1 MVELF
6 PLKLTAASTSRR
18 GRTLVEPLDL
28 SMDGKGITVVLGPNG
43 AGKTSLLRLIH
54 GTARLTTG
62 AIEWACST
70 ADARNRQAFVFQRPI
85 MLRRSVEENL
95 MYPLRLRK
103 VPKGEARA
111 AAHLWADRVGLTD
124 QLGRMATVL
133 SGGEQQKLAIARAL
147 ITDPKLV
154 FLDEPTASLDG
165 RSIREIEAVLQ
176 QASLAGTK
184 LILATHDMGQARRLA
199 DDVVFLI
206 AGQLH
211 EHRPAAEFF
220 SDEATTEA
228 RAFIN
233 GDILE

>member
-1 MVELF
+1 
-6 PLKLTAASTSRR
+6 
-18 GRTLVEPLDL
+18 
-28 SMDGKGITVVLGPNG
+28 LG
-43 AGKTSLLRLIH
+43 
-54 GTARLTTG
+54 
-62 AIEWACST
+62 
-70 ADARNRQAFVFQRPI
+70 
-85 MLRRSVEENL
+85 
-95 MYPLRLRK
+95 
-103 VPKGEARA
+103 
-111 AAHLWADRVGLTD
+111 VGLTD

-184 LILATHDMGQARRLA
+184 L
-199 DDVVFLI
+199 
-206 AGQLH
+206 
-211 EHRPAAEFF
+211 
-220 SDEATTEA
+220 DEATTEA